1 MANTITNK
9 KRIAW
14 LPVVLAYLLSLLLV
28 LVAIV
33 GVVALTVCSPRF
45 FKKQIEKSQFS
56 TNVLS
61 ELTENYLSYGVV
73 GGFSAQVMESLISA
87 DRIQND
93 MYQTID
99 RLYDASM
106 GEQSYAD
113 LHQKSLDTFV
123 ADVKARNYSVT
134 PEVEKGLVSLADACT
149 LDYSSHVGVP
159 FASYLRSIFNKLQD
173 NIWFPFAV
181 LFLLSAVCVTLLL
194 MNVHHTAARL
204 RYFTYAV
211 SAASLLCLLVPILAR
226 GVVQMDRFNISPAS
240 LQKLL
245 AQYVNATFGTFLY
258 FAVGYVILLGVLC
271 FFASRK
277 KQSSNS
283 GQSGAK
289 SSL

>member
-1 MANTITNK
+1 MANTNTSK

-14 LPVVLAYLLSLLLV
+14 LPAVLSYMLSLLLV
-28 LVAIV
+28 MLAIV
-33 GVVALTVCSPRF
+33 GMIAVTVCSPRF

-56 TNVLS
+56 TNVLA

-93 MYQTID
+93 MYQTVD

-106 GEQSYAD
+106 TEQSYAD

-149 LDYSSHVGVP
+149 LDYSSHVGIP
-159 FASYLRSIFNKLQD
+159 FASYLRGIFTKLQD
-173 NIWFPFAV
+173 NIWLPLV
-181 LFLLSAVCVTLLL
+181 LLLLLSAVCIILLW
-194 MNVHHTAARL
+194 MNVHNKAVRL
-204 RYFTYAV
+204 RYLTY
-211 SAASLLCLLVPILAR
+211 SMTASTFLCALMPLFAR
-226 GVVQMDRFNISPAS
+226 GVLRMDQLNISPAS

-245 AQYVNATFGTFLY
+245 AQYVNGLFGTLFY
-258 FAVGYVILLGVLC
+258 FAIGYAIVLAGLC
-271 FFASRK
+271 FLASRIRK
-277 KQSSNS
+277 GSV
-283 GQSGAK
+283 GAQTDNRAE
-289 SSL
+289 